1 MLEVVI
7 SLIVVAII
15 VIAIFYI
22 ISIWIYKRAPSNM
35 CFIRTG
41 FLGTKVCLGKGAIVL
56 PVFHDVTWVSLETL
70 KFAVARAREQ
80 AVLTADNIRIDVT
93 AELYAH
99 VGHTEEAVLTAA
111 RTLGEKTFD
120 ADKVRNLLE
129 AKVVG
134 ALRSF
139 AATKTLKQLHENRD
153 AFAREI
159 KESVSESFVANGLM
173 LEEVTIV
180 ALEQSTKEYFRTDN
194 VFDAEGLKVITEITS
209 DARRKVHNTEK
220 QTTVALRQKDLTTQ
234 LELLDIERQEAF
246 ARASQDKEIANEQAK
261 QLREKQVYVLDQRM
275 AIEQRELE
283 NEKALEQ
290 LRTERDI
297 AVTLEA
303 KRREISEVQKD
314 LALEQERRDRE
325 VALIAKAQEQELAD
339 IRRHLAIEKAE
350 KDREIELIAKAR
362 DAELAEI
369 ARDLARERAER
380 EKDIDLSAKERERQ
394 ETEIARQ
401 TAVTAAEERAREQ
414 RHQVSEETALAVRR
428 RSFETR
434 LGVLQIDRDEAIA
447 VAKQEQ
453 DVSNE
458 RARILSEQQRFVL
471 DRRWEVEQ
479 EEIRKAQLLEAAQ
492 IQKDIALI
500 EEAKQREAAEI
511 RRALARAQEERDRE
525 IALVAKA
532 AELERAEIRRQL
544 AREQEDRE
552 RQIALVAKDAELRQ
566 TEVRNA
572 LTVQLEE
579 VARDIALIRKEEER
593 ERTDIER
600 FLAREAAERDREIAL
615 IGKTRELEQ
624 AEVERLATTAER
636 ERAEHGVESVR
647 LVADAERTRQ
657 IEVIAAGQIA
667 DARRIDE
674 ESKAAVSRMHMI
686 TQSEARKQAAELEAE
701 ATLIRAR
708 ATTEAQKI
716 GAEGIER
723 EAGARGRAE
732 MSIEELRIANAQR
745 QLEAE
750 ASGLE
755 AKAEA
760 LKKYN
765 EAATFLE
772 LARLQI
778 EAQRD
783 VNIDQAKAMG
793 SALSQAQIRMYGGGD
808 GTMDTIRGL
817 FTQGF
822 GIGEV
827 LEGLAQSLPEGLRQR
842 FSANGIR
849 GLLGR
854 PYNGHGSLK
863 ETYDHLNALVSEHM
877 RTKKA
882 RDIPFPA
889 AVARLTEHAGE
900 NEALRQALKTLAEF
914 NQEGALDTVPF
925 DSVWAMVSAV
935 AKAAG

>member
-1 MLEVVI
+1 MQVVI
-7 SLIVVAII
+7 SLFIIAII
-15 VIAIFYI
+15 LIAIFYI

-56 PVFHDVTWVSLETL
+56 PVFHDITWVSLETIKL
-70 KFAVARAREQ
+70 AVSRAREQ
-80 AVLTADNIRIDVT
+80 AILTSDNIRIDVNT
-93 AELYAH
+93 ELYAH
-99 VGHTEEAVLTAA
+99 VGHTEDAVLTAS

-120 ADKVRNLLE
+120 ADKIRNLVE

-139 AATKTLKQLHENRD
+139 AAKKTLKQLHENRD

-159 KESVSESFVANGLM
+159 KESVSESFAANGLL

-180 ALEQSTKEYFRTDN
+180 ALEQSTKEYFRADN

-209 DARRKVHNTEK
+209 EARRKVHTTEK
-220 QTTVALRQKDLTTQ
+220 QTTVSLRQKDLTTQ
-234 LELLDIERQEAF
+234 LELLEIERQEAV

-261 QLREKQVYVLDQRM
+261 QLREKQTFVLDQRL
-275 AIEQRELE
+275 AVEQRELE

-297 AVTLEA
+297 AFTAEA
-303 KRREISEVQKD
+303 KRREVAQVQKE

-325 VALIAKAQEQELAD
+325 IALID
-339 IRRHLAIEKAE
+339 
-350 KDREIELIAKAR
+350 KAR
-362 DAELAEI
+362 EAEI
-369 ARDLARERAER
+369 AEISRNLARERAER
-380 EKDIDLSAKERERQ
+380 DKDIDLAAKERERQ
-394 ETEIARQ
+394 EADIARA
-401 TAVTAAEERAREQ
+401 TAVAAAEEAARDQ
-414 RHQVSEETALAVRR
+414 RHKVSEETALSVRR
-428 RSFETR
+428 RSLETR
-434 LGVLQIDRDEAIA
+434 LGILQVERDEAVA
-447 VAKQEQ
+447 AAKQEKEIS
-453 DVSNE
+453 DE
-458 RARILSEQQRFVL
+458 RAGILSEQQRFVL
-471 DRRWEVEQ
+471 DRRWEVEL
-479 EEIRKAQLLEAAQ
+479 EEIRKQQALETAQ
-492 IQKDIALI
+492 IQKEIAII

-532 AELERAEIRRQL
+532 EELERAEIRREL
-544 AREQEDRE
+544 ARAQEDRQ
-552 RQIALVAKDAELRQ
+552 RQIALVAKDAELQ
-566 TEVRNA
+566 QAEVRSA
-572 LTVQLEE
+572 LSTHLEE
-579 VARDIALIRKEEER
+579 MNRDIAVINKESER

-600 FLAREAAERDREIAL
+600 FLAREQAERDREIAL
-615 IGKTRELEQ
+615 VAKTRELEI
-624 AEVERLATTAER
+624 AETKRLASTAER
-636 ERAEHGVESVR
+636 EKAEHGAESVR
-647 LVADAERTRQ
+647 VVANAERARQ
-657 IEVIAAGQIA
+657 IEVIEASKAA

-674 ESKAAVSRMHMI
+674 ESKAAVMRMHTI
-686 TQSEARKQAAELEAE
+686 TQSEARKAAAELEAE

-732 MSIEELRIANAQR
+732 MEIETLRIANAQR

-750 ASGLE
+750 ATGLE

-772 LARLQI
+772 LARLRI
-778 EAQRD
+778 EADRD
-783 VNIDQAKAMG
+783 VHIDQAKAMG
-793 SALSQAQIRMYGGGD
+793 SALSGAQIRMYGGGD

-842 FSANGIR
+842 FNANGIR

-854 PYNGHGSLK
+854 PYDGSSLK
-863 ETYDHLNALVSEHM
+863 QTYEHLNALVQDHLKS
-877 RTKKA
+877 KKA
-882 RDIPFPA
+882 REVPFPE
-889 AVARLTEHAGE
+889 AVARLREHAGE
-900 NEALRQALKTLAEF
+900 NETLRQALKMLAEF
-914 NQEGALDTVPF
+914 NHEGALDTVPF
-925 DSVWAMVSAV
+925 ESVWNMINAV
-935 AKAAG
+935 AKSVG

>member
-1 MLEVVI
+1 MQVVI
-7 SLIVVAII
+7 GLFIIAII
-15 VIAIFYI
+15 LIAIFYI

-56 PVFHDVTWVSLETL
+56 PVFHDIAWVSLETIKL
-70 KFAVARAREQ
+70 AVSRAREQ
-80 AVLTADNIRIDVT
+80 AILTSDNIRIDVNT
-93 AELYAH
+93 ELYAH
-99 VGHTEEAVLTAA
+99 VGHTEDAVLTAS

-120 ADKVRNLLE
+120 ADKIRNLVE

-139 AATKTLKQLHENRD
+139 AAKKTLKQLHENRD

-159 KESVSESFVANGLM
+159 KESVSESFAANGLL

-180 ALEQSTKEYFRTDN
+180 ALEQSTKEYFRADN

-209 DARRKVHNTEK
+209 EARRKVHTTEK
-220 QTTVALRQKDLTTQ
+220 QTTVSLRQKDLTTQ
-234 LELLDIERQEAF
+234 LELLEIERQEAV

-261 QLREKQVYVLDQRM
+261 QLREKQTFVLDQRL
-275 AIEQRELE
+275 AVEQRELE

-297 AVTLEA
+297 AFTAEA
-303 KRREISEVQKD
+303 KRREVAQVQKE

-325 VALIAKAQEQELAD
+325 IALID
-339 IRRHLAIEKAE
+339 
-350 KDREIELIAKAR
+350 KAR
-362 DAELAEI
+362 EAEI
-369 ARDLARERAER
+369 AEISRNLARERAER
-380 EKDIDLSAKERERQ
+380 DKDIDLAAKERERQ
-394 ETEIARQ
+394 EADIARA
-401 TAVTAAEERAREQ
+401 TAVAAAEEAARDQ
-414 RHQVSEETALAVRR
+414 RHKVSEETALSVRR
-428 RSFETR
+428 RSLETR
-434 LGVLQIDRDEAIA
+434 LGILQVERDEAVA
-447 VAKQEQ
+447 AAKQEKEIS
-453 DVSNE
+453 DE
-458 RARILSEQQRFVL
+458 RAGILSEQQRFVL

-479 EEIRKAQLLEAAQ
+479 EEIRKQQALETAQ
-492 IQKDIALI
+492 IQKEIAII

-532 AELERAEIRRQL
+532 EELERAEIRREL
-544 AREQEDRE
+544 ARAQEDRQ
-552 RQIALVAKDAELRQ
+552 RQIALVAKDAELQ
-566 TEVRNA
+566 QAEVRSA
-572 LTVQLEE
+572 LSTHLEE
-579 VARDIALIRKEEER
+579 MNRDIAVINKESER

-600 FLAREAAERDREIAL
+600 FLAREQAERDREIAL
-615 IGKTRELEQ
+615 VAKTRELEI
-624 AEVERLATTAER
+624 AETKRLASTTER
-636 ERAEHGVESVR
+636 EKAEHGAELVR
-647 LVADAERTRQ
+647 VVANAERARQ
-657 IEVIAAGQIA
+657 IEVIEASKAA

-674 ESKAAVSRMHMI
+674 ESKAAVMRMHTI
-686 TQSEARKQAAELEAE
+686 TQSEARKAAAELEAE

-732 MSIEELRIANAQR
+732 MEIETLRIANAQR

-750 ASGLE
+750 ATGLE

-772 LARLQI
+772 LARLRI
-778 EAQRD
+778 EADRD
-783 VNIDQAKAMG
+783 VHIDQAKAMG
-793 SALSQAQIRMYGGGD
+793 SALSGAQIRMYGGGD

-842 FSANGIR
+842 FNANGIR

-854 PYNGHGSLK
+854 PYDGSSLK
-863 ETYDHLNALVSEHM
+863 QTYEHLNALVQDHLKS
-877 RTKKA
+877 KKA
-882 RDIPFPA
+882 REVPFPE
-889 AVARLTEHAGE
+889 AVARLREHAGE
-900 NEALRQALKTLAEF
+900 NEALRQALKMLAEF
-914 NQEGALDTVPF
+914 NHEGALDTVPF
-925 DSVWAMVSAV
+925 ESVWNMITAV
-935 AKAAG
+935 AKSAG